1 MANSLIKGLAIT
13 LGGGLA
19 LGVGFK
25 LGQGNAPVLDQ
36 PEPPNLDPI
45 LDRLEKVET
54 TVASVEQVLNSPSP
68 MVYTPAV
75 ELEDQVRS
83 QGTELAALRAQ
94 ILQIDRGHATQMD
107 ELSQTVSGLEHRI
120 PELIDESIRP
130 RFEALHERVQR
141 EMQETASQTLELF
154 ADRIQSRVVEKIS
167 AIENDLGRQSQAIN
181 ALRDSSLKTDESMQK
196 LLAGVESLADKISSK
211 FEPPAEAARQT
222 PSPRL
227 AEPPMQQPPRRA
239 GAIVAGPELYPELK
253 PATATA
259 MKEPAVGEV
268 SPVPVSSAPKPIA
281 VASPIPPQA
290 TPVQL
295 LQRDYPAQ
303 IQLGEAEDVRP
314 FREPFKPAAPGA
326 TETSDELADRSRGNR
341 YRMAAMAGGGLALT
355 AMVVGGIEFSGVLK
369 KPHEAH
375 AASTTA
381 KVEAPAVAG
390 ASSGEALDAGK
401 MAAENDRLAQ
411 AQAFFDNKEYG
422 KAEGIYRSILKDDPT
437 NKEVKRR
444 LASTLFRQDKI
455 DETAKILNSIGEEKG
470 PE

>member
-1 MANSLIKGLAIT
+1 MT

-68 MVYTPAV
+68 MVYTPAAQ
-75 ELEDQVRS
+75 LEDQVKN
-83 QGTELAALRAQ
+83 QGGELAALRAQ
-94 ILQIDRGHATQMD
+94 ILQIDRSHATQMD

-120 PELIDESIRP
+120 PDLIDESIRP

-154 ADRIQSRVVEKIS
+154 ADRIQSRVVEKIA
-167 AIENDLGRQSQAIN
+167 AIENDLGRQSQTIN

-222 PSPRL
+222 RPPSP

-239 GAIVAGPELYPELK
+239 GAIVAAPELYPELK
-253 PATATA
+253 PAAASA
-259 MKEPAVGEV
+259 MMEPAVGEI
-268 SPVPVSSAPKPIA
+268 SPVPVSPAPKPA
-281 VASPIPPQA
+281 VIASPPPAQQA
-290 TPVQL
+290 PPVQV
-295 LQRDYPAQ
+295 LQPDYPAK

-314 FREPFKPAAPGA
+314 FREPFKPGAPGDIGA
-326 TETSDELADRSRGNR
+326 LDELSDRSRGNGFR
-341 YRMAAMAGGGLALT
+341 IAAMAGGGLALT

-369 KPHEAH
+369 KPHAAH

-401 MAAENDRLAQ
+401 MAAQSDRLAQ
-411 AQAFFDNKEYG
+411 AQVFFDNKEFG

-455 DETAKILNSIGEEKG
+455 DETAKILNSIGDEKG